1 MNKHNYPFDL
11 IKDEYFDN
19 KPRLNDF
26 SWIKNRP
33 IIRFTDS
40 MEKGAKHFIPGEKL
54 LTAINTSI
62 AIGDPL
68 LVTGEPGTGKTQI
81 AYYIA
86 YKLSLEKV
94 LHFQVKSTSKAQ
106 DLLYVFDTIKYFQDA
121 NIHDPGIRINKG
133 DYIEK
138 GPFWNALISDKPRVL
153 LIDEIDKAP
162 RDFPNDL
169 LFELD
174 QNKFKVPE
182 LGEDFQVPDPIL
194 EHSVCRPIVVIT
206 SNSERR
212 LPEPFLRRCVFH
224 YITFNEL
231 LLEKAVNARKNEYPD
246 LSPEFLK
253 HAIARFIDLRKQNL
267 RKKPGTSELLT
278 WLRVM
283 SVASN
288 VEIKTLEEE
297 LSHLPY
303 LGTLLKDHAD
313 LEEIEKN

>member
-1 MNKHNYPFDL
+1 MTKHNYPFDL
-11 IKDEYFDN
+11 VKDEYLDH
-19 KPRLNDF
+19 KHVLNDF
-26 SWIKNRP
+26 SWINNRP
-33 IIRFTDS
+33 IIQFSDN
-40 MEKGAKHFIPGEKL
+40 MEKGAKHFVPGEKL

-86 YKLSLEKV
+86 YKLSLGKV

-106 DLLYVFDTIKYFQDA
+106 DLLYIFDTIKYFQDA
-121 NIHDPGIRINKG
+121 HIHDPEKCINKEE
-133 DYIEK
+133 YIEK
-138 GPFWNALISDKPRVL
+138 GPFWRALISDKPRVL

-182 LGEDFQVPDPIL
+182 LGEEFQVPDTTL
-194 EHSVCRPIVVIT
+194 ENSVCRPIVVIT

-212 LPEPFLRRCVFH
+212 LPEPFLRRCIFH

-231 LLEKAVNARKNEYPD
+231 LLEKAVNARKDEYPD
-246 LSPEFLK
+246 LSTEFLQL
-253 HAIARFIDLRKQNL
+253 AISHFIDLRKQNL
-267 RKKPGTSELLT
+267 RKKPGTSEFLT

-288 VEIKTLEEE
+288 VEIQTLEKD

-313 LEEIEKN
+313 IEEIEKS